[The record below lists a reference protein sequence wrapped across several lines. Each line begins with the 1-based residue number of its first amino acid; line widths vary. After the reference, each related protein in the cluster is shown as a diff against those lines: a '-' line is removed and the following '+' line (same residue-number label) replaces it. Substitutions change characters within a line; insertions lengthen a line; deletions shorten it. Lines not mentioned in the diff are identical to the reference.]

1 MTVTISCE
9 IALLLLLL
17 MLMQMLILAVII
29 NEEFFQQGIY
39 CAAIMSPFVQFV
51 LAGSNRGAEGT
62 EVVGVGI
69 GVPLPAGGGSV
80 EGSPL
85 PRKCFSVPYQNGVF
99 WYSLHLGDKF

>member
-69 GVPLPAGGGSV
+69 GVPLPAGGGVCGGQSAAQ
-80 EGSPL
+80 
-85 PRKCFSVPYQNGVF
+85 KMF
-99 WYSLHLGDKF
+99 